1 MTGQTGRQ
9 ARLAL
14 SLSLSHYNLS
24 LSHFVPGKLKC
35 AVSREIG
42 GGGKN
47 NFSRGNEN
55 RALFFVAPFCNFYL
69 EEPGATVAGEDA
81 VVLSRGVVGADLAR
95 NVVENPTCES
105 K

>member
-1 MTGQTGRQ
+1 MQSAEKSAEEERITFRGEM
-9 ARLAL
+9 
-14 SLSLSHYNLS
+14 
-24 LSHFVPGKLKC
+24 K
-35 AVSREIG
+35 IG
-42 GGGKN
+42 LRC
-47 NFSRGNEN
+47 S
-55 RALFFVAPFCNFYL
+55 FCNFYL

>member
-1 MTGQTGRQ
+1 MQSAEKSTEEERITFSGETGEM
-9 ARLAL
+9 
-14 SLSLSHYNLS
+14 
-24 LSHFVPGKLKC
+24 K
-35 AVSREIG
+35 IG
-42 GGGKN
+42 
-47 NFSRGNEN
+47 
-55 RALFFVAPFCNFYL
+55 LCVPFCNFYL